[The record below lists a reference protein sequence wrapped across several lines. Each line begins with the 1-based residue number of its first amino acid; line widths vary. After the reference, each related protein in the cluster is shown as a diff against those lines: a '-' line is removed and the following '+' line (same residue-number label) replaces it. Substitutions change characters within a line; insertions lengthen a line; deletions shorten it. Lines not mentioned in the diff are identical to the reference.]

1 MFVSRVVAWYV
12 FSIISFWDSIVAKF
26 VFKSQIAVT
35 SRALGISMACAV
47 TVGNWRSKIAN
58 TCVVYT
64 VTVIIGVHVCSI
76 VACFFDFS
84 SVSEAES
91 RAEEN
96 Y

>member
-1 MFVSRVVAWYV
+1 VFVSSVVAWYV
-12 FSIISFWDSIVAKF
+12 FTILIFFDSIVAKF

-35 SRALGISMACAV
+35 SRALGISMACTV

-64 VTVIIGVHVCSI
+64 VTVFIGVHVCSI
-76 VACFFDFS
+76 VAWLFDFS

-91 RAEEN
+91 RAEED